1 MTHKDFLYLF
11 NTKPNMV
18 FNKFSV
24 TYDYTYIIIIGCLN
38 ILQLWNV
45 ILQVAVIY
53 AFIKPPS

>member
-1 MTHKDFLYLF
+1 MTHKDFLYLV